1 MTGVSVKKNHHAAT
15 ILKIPKQMTGVS
27 VKRYHHAESKMHN
40 NTRNASFYEN
50 KWKNEGKFQH
60 FAHIAQNP
68 KSFFFWRRATLGG
81 GGGGAQQITNCAIY
95 YKLKGPGAQM
105 KNG

>member
-50 KWKNEGKFQH
+50 KWKIKANSKILSFVFLAEGDIRGGVPTMSQH
-60 FAHIAQNP
+60 QH
-68 KSFFFWRRATLGG
+68 
-81 GGGGAQQITNCAIY
+81 
-95 YKLKGPGAQM
+95 
-105 KNG
+105 